1 MHKISDL
8 ARWLKQQ
15 DDIVILPH
23 IGMDGDSLGSAL
35 AMKTILDSLG
45 KRSAIC
51 CAEDVPAM
59 YAFLPGLEHIHEPG
73 DLPFP
78 AGALLFVDV
87 ADRARVRDRK
97 DWVDSSEVLDW
108 AVLDHHETNPGFC
121 DLNVVDSQA
130 PATGV
135 LVMRLLD
142 ELDLPLSGSLPV
154 TLYVA
159 IATDTGNFS
168 FDNTTR
174 ESISCLGR
182 LLDAGLDIG
191 TYSRLTFRLR
201 SLPRMKLLG
210 MALQGMQLYAGGKL
224 AVCEISKELFEA
236 CGATPPDTEG
246 IVNMLSDIEGVQ
258 VGMTVEYRFRDGMDS
273 TKISMRS
280 VGDVDVAAVAKAM
293 GGGGHKNAAGADIK
307 EPTGVVFPQAVDR
320 VLRALKT

>member
-1 MHKISDL
+1 MHTISDL
-8 ARWLKQQ
+8 ARWLKQH
-15 DDIVILPH
+15 DDILILPH
-23 IGMDGDSLGSAL
+23 IGMDGDSLGSSLAL
-35 AMKTILDSLG
+35 KTTLDTLG

-51 CAEDVPAM
+51 CEEDVPSM
-59 YAFLPGLEHIHEPG
+59 YAFMPGLHNIHKPG
-73 DLPFP
+73 HLPFP
-78 AGALLFVDV
+78 AKALLFVDV

-97 DWVDSSEVLDW
+97 DLVDSCEGLDW

-121 DLNVVDSQA
+121 GLNVVDSQA

-142 ELDLPLSGSLPV
+142 ELGLPLAGSLPV

-168 FDNTTR
+168 FDNTTQ
-174 ESISCLGR
+174 ESVACLGR

-201 SLPRMKLLG
+201 SLPRTRLLG
-210 MALQGMQLYAGGKL
+210 MALQGMQLYAGGRL

-246 IVNMLSDIEGVQ
+246 IVNILSDIEGVQ

-280 VGDVDVAAVAKAM
+280 VGDADVAAVAKSL
-293 GGGGHKNAAGADIK
+293 GGGGHKNAAGADIR
-307 EPTGVVFPQAVDR
+307 EPTNAVLPRAVER
-320 VLRALKT
+320 VLEALKA